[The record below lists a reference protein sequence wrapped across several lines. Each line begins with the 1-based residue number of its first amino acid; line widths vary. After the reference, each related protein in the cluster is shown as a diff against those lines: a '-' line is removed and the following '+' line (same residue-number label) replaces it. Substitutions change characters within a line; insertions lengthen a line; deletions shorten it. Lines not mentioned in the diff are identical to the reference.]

1 MTAVW
6 LSPHARQRLEAE
18 LVELMSRHDVSGDTD
33 DDGGV
38 VEAWLARRTR
48 IGEIHELLSNAADG
62 TFPPDDGVAEP
73 GMVLTVRYADTGDNV
88 RTADSG
94 DTETFLLGVRGAE
107 GSDMEVY
114 SPNSPLGRALLGATP
129 GDHRDYLLPN
139 GREQRVTLVAAVSL
153 GAHLTAPTPAGQT

>member
-18 LVELMSRHDVSGDTD
+18 LIELMSRHDVGGDTE

-73 GMVLTVRYADTGDNV
+73 GMVLTVRFADT
-88 RTADSG
+88 G

>member
-6 LSPHARQRLEAE
+6 LSPHARKRLEAE
-18 LVELMSRHDVSGDTD
+18 LIELMSHQDIGAGD
-33 DDGGV
+33 DDGI
-38 VEAWLARRTR
+38 VEAWLARRGR
-48 IGEIHELLSNAADG
+48 INDIHELLSNAADG

-73 GMVLTVRYADTGDNV
+73 GMVLTVRYEDG
-88 RTADSG
+88 G

-129 GDHRDYLLPN
+129 GEQREYLLPN
-139 GREQRVTLVAAVSL
+139 GRQQRVTLMAAVSL
-153 GAHLTAPTPAGQT
+153 GTQLSAQAPAGRT

>member
-18 LVELMSRHDVSGDTD
+18 LVELMSRHDLSGDTD

-62 TFPPDDGVAEP
+62 TFQPDDGVAEP
-73 GMVLTVRYADTGDNV
+73 GMVLTVRFADT
-88 RTADSG
+88 G

>member
-18 LVELMSRHDVSGDTD
+18 LVELMSRHDVSGDT

-73 GMVLTVRYADTGDNV
+73 GMVLTVRYAD
-88 RTADSG
+88 SG

-107 GSDMEVY
+107 GSDIEVY

>member
-73 GMVLTVRYADTGDNV
+73 GMVLTVRYADTGD
-88 RTADSG
+88 
-94 DTETFLLGVRGAE
+94 TETFLLGVRGAE

>member
-18 LVELMSRHDVSGDTD
+18 LIELMSRHDVGGDTE

-73 GMVLTVRYADTGDNV
+73 GMVLTVRY
-88 RTADSG
+88 ADSG

>member
-18 LVELMSRHDVSGDTD
+18 LVELMSRHDVGGDTD

-48 IGEIHELLSNAADG
+48 ISEIHELLSNAADG

-73 GMVLTVRYADTGDNV
+73 GMVLTVRYADTGD
-88 RTADSG
+88 
-94 DTETFLLGVRGAE
+94 TETFLLGVRGAE
-107 GSDMEVY
+107 GSEMEVY

-153 GAHLTAPTPAGQT
+153 GAHLTASAPAAQT

>member
-18 LVELMSRHDVSGDTD
+18 LIELMSRHDVGGDTE

-38 VEAWLARRTR
+38 VEAWLARKTR

-73 GMVLTVRYADTGDNV
+73 GMVLTVRFADT
-88 RTADSG
+88 G

>member
-73 GMVLTVRYADTGDNV
+73 GMVLTVRYAD
-88 RTADSG
+88 SG

>member
-73 GMVLTVRYADTGDNV
+73 GMVLTVRYAD
-88 RTADSG
+88 SG
-94 DTETFLLGVRGAE
+94 YTETFLLGVRGAE
-107 GSDMEVY
+107 GSDIEVY

>member
-1 MTAVW
+1 
-6 LSPHARQRLEAE
+6 
-18 LVELMSRHDVSGDTD
+18 
-33 DDGGV
+33 
-38 VEAWLARRTR
+38 
-48 IGEIHELLSNAADG
+48 
-62 TFPPDDGVAEP
+62 
-73 GMVLTVRYADTGDNV
+73 MVLTVRY
-88 RTADSG
+88 ADSG

-107 GSDMEVY
+107 GSDIEVY

>member
-6 LSPHARQRLEAE
+6 LSPHARQRHEAE

-73 GMVLTVRYADTGDNV
+73 GMVLTVRYAD
-88 RTADSG
+88 SG

-107 GSDMEVY
+107 GSDIEVY